1 MGREDGSHLH
11 GPLELLTS
19 DRPVEGLEQK
29 HTAGPESLR
38 PGGPD
43 SGRGRM
49 GMLPPPSQCCCPSA
63 LGSKQPMDP
72 CMQATINQAFAMC
85 WALSWG
91 LETQG

>member
-29 HTAGPESLR
+29 HTARPESLR
-38 PGGPD
+38 PGGPY
-43 SGRGRM
+43 SGRSRM

-72 CMQATINQAFAMC
+72 CMQATIYQAFATC